1 MKTAALIFAAALAS
15 PAATYFV
22 TVAGLGGEA
31 EYDQRFTGIA
41 TEIDKLLKASGGGAR
56 VETLH
61 GPAATK
67 AKLIEILSG
76 IARSASPQDMVALM
90 LIGHGTFDGIDYKIN
105 LPGPDI
111 SATELASLLD
121 RIPASQQLVVNMT
134 SASGGSVA
142 LLKRQGR
149 AVITATKS
157 GTEKNATVFS
167 RYWAEALRD
176 PACDT
181 DKNEAISALEAYR
194 YANDKTV
201 RFYESQKRI
210 ATEHAQIEDTG
221 KADPVRDP
229 SAQNGQGLLAARF
242 AMLRIGSAQK
252 AAATPEKRKL
262 LEKKEALEQ
271 QIARLKYQRAAMPT
285 EDYKRQLSALLIEL
299 ARTQAELDQ

>member
-1 MKTAALIFAAALAS
+1 MKTAALVLAAALSS
-15 PAATYFV
+15 PSATYYV
-22 TVAGLGGEA
+22 TVAGLGGEV
-31 EYDQRFTGIA
+31 EYEQRFASIA
-41 TEIDKLLKASGGGAR
+41 TEIDKLLKASSGGAR
-56 VETLH
+56 IETLH
-61 GPAATK
+61 GAAATK
-67 AKLIEILSG
+67 AKVSEVLTS

-90 LIGHGTFDGIDYKIN
+90 LIGHGTFDGVDYKIN

-111 SATELASLLD
+111 SATEIASLLD
-121 RIPASQQLVVNMT
+121 RIPASQQLVVTMT
-134 SASGGSVA
+134 SASGGAVPI
-142 LLKRQGR
+142 LRREGR

-157 GTEKNATVFS
+157 GAEKNAIVFS

-176 PACDT
+176 PACDA
-181 DKNEAISALEAYR
+181 DKNESISALEAYR
-194 YANDKTV
+194 YANEKTI

-221 KADPVRDP
+221 KGDPVRDP

-242 AMLRIGSAQK
+242 SLLRLGSAQK

-262 LEKKEALEQ
+262 LERKETLEQ